1 MIGLV
6 VKQLQFGW
14 VLAEDLQLGKNRK
27 GSVVHTVNY
36 SSTFNQSNIV
46 STGGTIL
53 QKGPEQKQEL
63 VRGVCQCESAYHNL
77 VGCSIKSQ
85 FEWEKTSALKYA
97 T

>member
-46 STGGTIL
+46 STGGKYSKKAQSKNRNWCVVFASVKVHTTIWL
-53 QKGPEQKQEL
+53 D
-63 VRGVCQCESAYHNL
+63 VA
-77 VGCSIKSQ
+77 
-85 FEWEKTSALKYA
+85 
-97 T
+97 